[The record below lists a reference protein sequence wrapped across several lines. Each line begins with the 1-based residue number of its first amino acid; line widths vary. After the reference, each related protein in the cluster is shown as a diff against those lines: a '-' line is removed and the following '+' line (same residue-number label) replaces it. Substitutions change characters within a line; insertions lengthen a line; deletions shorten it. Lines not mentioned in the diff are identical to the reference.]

1 MLLFSNNIFRIQQLL
16 GIISFNVSSIRSK
29 SAEIS
34 LSQGITPPG
43 EIEEKEIKEAIIEI
57 NEMLYPKI
65 FKDVKEYYED

>member
-1 MLLFSNNIFRIQQLL
+1 MLLFSSDISRIQHLL
-16 GIISFNVSSIRSK
+16 GTISLNVSLIRST

-34 LSQGITPPG
+34 LSQGITSPG
-43 EIEEKEIKEAIIEI
+43 EKEEKEIKEAIIEI